1 MASGCCRDTGLLEG
15 CLCSAHP
22 AAADTFL
29 EGSAKIQS
37 RYLFPVCC
45 FFEFCAAGRSILFAV
60 KDRELMRALAA
71 LHANGCV
78 SALKQSTCMTCWLC
92 TLPAAFGAAS
102 QNPSG
107 EAETNVL
114 IILFSAV
121 TRMHGVPAVTQSSA
135 APVPCRHVAAPRR
148 QETCGHLAGR
158 CHQRGTA
165 RSPRCRGGDPCLVA
179 PGCRTGFRCST
190 LQSGAGQ
197 RGWETPPGPVGTGRG
212 GSPGVTSRGRDG
224 TGGFVPG

>member
-15 CLCSAHP
+15 WLCSAHP

-165 RSPRCRGGDPCLVA
+165 RSPRCRGG
-179 PGCRTGFRCST
+179 
-190 LQSGAGQ
+190 
-197 RGWETPPGPVGTGRG
+197 G
-212 GSPGVTSRGRDG
+212 GIRAS
-224 TGGFVPG
+224 